1 MVGHT
6 HVEDGV
12 IQYKGLAYS
21 EDLDLLAELFR
32 LRQQYHKENLRRLFG
47 TR

>member
-1 MVGHT
+1 M
-6 HVEDGV
+6 EDGV
-12 IQYKGLAYS
+12 NS

-47 TR
+47 TAATLSGPSHDAG